1 MCRKVEGKRK
11 FFDNIEKYVIYKSIL
26 YPYVKL
32 GVLPKSNPIYRLH
45 CHYISKFLLVIL
57 AYYKRLKKVIRNYYS
72 FCLKIINMAN
82 EKKVATPTKVDLG
95 AKFNLLASRG
105 IISASRKE
113 SIYCLEIF
121 SGKSEK
127 ERKAMRKK
135 LRNNRDNFVSEM
147 LSAKEENRKSLAQTW
162 KEYATGIYKDIFT
175 VYESNT
181 STDKLSDLAEF
192 TKILRK
198 ELTTK

>member
-1 MCRKVEGKRK
+1 
-11 FFDNIEKYVIYKSIL
+11 
-26 YPYVKL
+26 
-32 GVLPKSNPIYRLH
+32 
-45 CHYISKFLLVIL
+45 
-57 AYYKRLKKVIRNYYS
+57 
-72 FCLKIINMAN
+72 MAN
-82 EKKVATPTKVDLG
+82 EKKVTTSNKVDLG
-95 AKFNLLASRG
+95 AKFNLLASSG

-121 SGKSEK
+121 SGKTEK

-147 LSAKEENRKSLAQTW
+147 LSANETKRKNLAQTW

-181 STDKLSDLAEF
+181 STDKLADLATF
-192 TKILRK
+192 TQILRK
-198 ELTTK
+198 ELTK

>member
-1 MCRKVEGKRK
+1 
-11 FFDNIEKYVIYKSIL
+11 
-26 YPYVKL
+26 
-32 GVLPKSNPIYRLH
+32 
-45 CHYISKFLLVIL
+45 
-57 AYYKRLKKVIRNYYS
+57 
-72 FCLKIINMAN
+72 MAN
-82 EKKVATPTKVDLG
+82 EKKVITPTKVDMT
-95 AKFNLLASRG
+95 AKFNLLASSG

-147 LSAKEENRKSLAQTW
+147 LSANETKRKSLCQTW

>member
-1 MCRKVEGKRK
+1 
-11 FFDNIEKYVIYKSIL
+11 
-26 YPYVKL
+26 
-32 GVLPKSNPIYRLH
+32 
-45 CHYISKFLLVIL
+45 
-57 AYYKRLKKVIRNYYS
+57 
-72 FCLKIINMAN
+72 MAN
-82 EKKVATPTKVDLG
+82 EKKVTTPIKVDLG
-95 AKFNLLASRG
+95 AKFNLLASSG

-113 SIYCLEIF
+113 SIYSLQIF
-121 SGKSEK
+121 SGKTEK

-135 LRNNRDNFVSEM
+135 LRNNRDNFVAEM
-147 LSAKEENRKSLAQTW
+147 LSTKSEEKRKNLAQTW

-192 TKILRK
+192 TQILRK